1 MRLRVDALSEGA
13 HSIELVE
20 RKGLGHP
27 DSICD
32 ALAEELSR
40 SLSRYCLAQWEQ
52 SGESAAY
59 TFLYRV

>member
-1 MRLRVDALSEGA
+1 MRLRVDGVSVGPQPV
-13 HSIELVE
+13 ELVE

-40 SLSRYCLAQWEQ
+40 GLSHYCLAQF
-52 SGESAAY
+52 G
-59 TFLYRV
+59 